1 MSSLIP
7 VEFPQNFM
15 ILWLD
20 SKDSK
25 YRSSN
30 STNSLLQNHFWCGK
44 TRFKNQVTT
53 CSDFPPDALY
63 RIKEVEMVYSLD
75 ELKSS
80 RSVSQI
86 LRCWMRG
93 LRLL

>member
-1 MSSLIP
+1 MFSG
-7 VEFPQNFM
+7 
-15 ILWLD
+15 
-20 SKDSK
+20 
-25 YRSSN
+25 
-30 STNSLLQNHFWCGK
+30 TNSVSDGVSKLMEGCEIGLLW
-44 TRFKNQVTT
+44 T
-53 CSDFPPDALY
+53 
-63 RIKEVEMVYSLD
+63 KEVEMVDSLD